1 MSKQKKLKILESI
14 TDAGAKRISKSYG
27 VPFEQVQKAFNVFD
41 NCVLSGE
48 AEDMSIS
55 DMGIRIRQCVTGAL
69 DAKDPMTWNRIAR
82 EFREDYDILRRKVWK

>member
-1 MSKQKKLKILESI
+1 MKKKLKIQESI
-14 TDAGAKRISKSYG
+14 TDAGAKRISKFYS

-48 AEDMSIS
+48 AEDMTIS

-69 DAKDPMTWNRIAR
+69 EAKDPLVWNKIAR
-82 EFREDYDILRRKVWK
+82 EFREDYNDLRRKVWK